1 MVNFIIAAGI
11 LACAYLAVKENK
23 LLVSALW
30 LALTSALVS
39 FLMYRL
45 GAAEVAV
52 VELSVGAGLVTVLF
66 VFAINI
72 IGNESV
78 ASQSP
83 LPRPLAWVAVI
94 VGGLLLAWM
103 ILPSMQLERFTAVLE
118 QQGQLAGLFRSVLW
132 VDRSVDLLLQIV
144 LIFSGILAVLGL
156 IGNDDGLEGS
166 EEKQA

>member
-1 MVNFIIAAGI
+1 MINFLIAAGT
-11 LACAYLAVKENK
+11 LTCAVLAVRENR
-23 LLVSALW
+23 LLISALW

-72 IGNESV
+72 SGSATV
-78 ASQSP
+78 VGQVP
-83 LPRPLAWVAVI
+83 VPRPLAWVAV
-94 VGGLLLAWM
+94 VMTGLLLAWM
-103 ILPSMQLERFTAVLE
+103 ILPSMQLERFAAVLE

-132 VDRSVDLLLQIV
+132 KDRSVDSLLQVV
-144 LIFSGILAVLGL
+144 LIFAGVLAVLGL
-156 IGNDDGLEGS
+156 IGKDDELGQKK
-166 EEKQA
+166 EEVQ